1 MRLRRGRRKR
11 RVLDDQGF
19 SIIEVCVAAFVM
31 AIGVT
36 TVMAAMGGGMGLV
49 GHSRQRSA
57 GAGVA
62 QERLERARNV
72 AYPDLALNEDPTHST
87 EPGHP
92 DNNVIENGPGPEDDQ
107 YQLPNTACAV
117 PPCIEPLI
125 VNTTSGGLKHLDDP
139 FTLANTDFT
148 VHQFVTWVSDAATGD
163 TEPTITGVQSYKRVL
178 VVVKWKFPVHTGPSH
193 TVIESSFVGDGVVT
207 LPSEAPTVTA
217 TPSPTPTPA
226 PTEPGATPTPTPSSA
241 PVGVGTF
248 LGSLTGN
255 LTPPAN
261 GTGPCTDDTTPPILE
276 AAQLLSGS
284 ATDPGYLNS
293 TSVQLRFEGQD
304 LECHP
309 IYLYM
314 ANKPT
319 TSDCLDASGWVEVR
333 PFEDVPPGDP
343 PPVTVSWTIPSG
355 DGQKAICGII
365 RNKAN
370 DLNNRRSQV
379 WGVTVLLDQTKP
391 PVPTSFRQ
399 QTCNI
404 QGNDRVATFNWDAG
418 SPADVNHSGY
428 RLYRSVES
436 GPFIAV
442 STTSSL
448 ALTDTSPKNYASVRY
463 LVRAYDKA
471 ANESVDSSIL
481 SYAKNKCSA

>member
-1 MRLRRGRRKR
+1 MRMRRLGRAR
-11 RVLDDQGF
+11 RRLFRDDRGF
-19 SIIEVCVAAFVM
+19 TIVEVCVAAFIM

-72 AYPDLALNEDPTHST
+72 AYPDLALNEDPSHSNET
-87 EPGHP
+87 GHP

-107 YQLPNTACAV
+107 YQLPNTACAT
-117 PPCIEPLI
+117 PPCVEPLI
-125 VNTTSGGLKHLDDP
+125 INTTSGGLKHLDDP

-148 VHQFVTWVSDAATGD
+148 VHQFVTWARDDATGD
-163 TEPTITGVQSYKRVL
+163 TEPTISGVQSYKRVTI
-178 VVVKWKFPVHTGPSH
+178 VVKWKFPVHSGPSH
-193 TVIESSFVGDGVVT
+193 TVTESTFVGDGNVT
-207 LPSEAPTVTA
+207 LPSPSA
-217 TPSPTPTPA
+217 TPSPTPAASPTA
-226 PTEPGATPTPTPSSA
+226 PPSSA

-248 LGSLTGN
+248 LGSLSGN
-255 LTPPAN
+255 LTPPAS
-261 GTGPCTDDTTPPILE
+261 GTGPCTSDTTPPILE
-276 AAQLLSGS
+276 SAQLLSGS

-319 TSDCLDASGWVEVR
+319 TNDCLDASGWVEVR
-333 PFEDVPPGDP
+333 PFEDIPPGDP
-343 PPVTVSWTIPSG
+343 SPVTVSWTIPSG
-355 DGQKAICGII
+355 DGIHAICGII

-391 PVPTSFRQ
+391 PVPGNFRKQ
-399 QTCNI
+399 NCTI
-404 QGNDRVATFNWDAG
+404 SGNDRVATFNWDAG
-418 SPADVNHSGY
+418 SPADVNHAGY

-436 GPFIAV
+436 GPYQAI
-442 STTSSL
+442 STTQSL
-448 ALTDTSPKNYASVRY
+448 ALPDTSPKNYASVRY
-463 LVRAYDKA
+463 FVRAFDKA
-471 ANESVDSSIL
+471 GNESTDSSVI
-481 SYAKNKCSA
+481 SFAKNQC